1 MNSWIF
7 THMSTVQNMHLVLFL
22 NMIVSRIQH
31 NLNTIAFHI
40 IVNPCICLSI
50 FPDRSW
56 ITNKWGPDTR
66 WFSRNQEFGEVIVSG
81 SVSYNYTLSTF
92 NWKCIIIWFF
102 QIADVVVVARLLNA
116 TLAMPE
122 IQSTTSSKGIRFVIF
137 LSRNNRSL
145 DLIWA
150 LFR

>member
-1 MNSWIF
+1 L
-7 THMSTVQNMHLVLFL
+7 STVQNMHLVLFL

-66 WFSRNQEFGEVIVSG
+66 WFSRDQEFSEVIVSG
-81 SVSYNYTLSTF
+81 SVSY
-92 NWKCIIIWFF
+92 I
-102 QIADVVVVARLLNA
+102 LLYFID
-116 TLAMPE
+116 
-122 IQSTTSSKGIRFVIF
+122 IQLKVYYYLVFSD
-137 LSRNNRSL
+137 SRCGCRC
-145 DLIWA
+145 
-150 LFR
+150 